1 LPPLLR
7 PSKTTEQT
15 TENVAVKNYFDERK
29 EMGLSL
35 WAFSFSLKE
44 NTEKKRLYAIYIV
57 ILYVYRLIH
66 I

>member
-1 LPPLLR
+1 LLPLL
-7 PSKTTEQT
+7 PVAETAEQT

-29 EMGLSL
+29 EIGLSL